1 MVLPSTLYSIGHKA
15 FYGCEKL
22 VAVSFSSYDAPVLE
36 EEYDVYLFLEGNN
49 IPATGEGGLGIV
61 PYFMWN
67 VTSWPTNVYYG
78 ANFVDYVGCVDNKI
92 LMIRPSNGKNYNS
105 FIFGQYFD
113 TVVDGAPAA
122 DEITLEAIEAIKKI
136 PEKVTL
142 SDEALVI
149 AARAAYNKIGTNEQ
163 KALVTEYSK
172 LTAAEKRIADLKY
185 LQNEDE
191 PVTPDTPDVPDEP
204 TDNVDDG
211 KSIGTLAIVFIVIG
225 SVVGAAAIGVGVYF
239 GIVYLKRKKGNQ

>member
-1 MVLPSTLYSIGHKA
+1 
-15 FYGCEKL
+15 
-22 VAVSFSSYDAPVLE
+22 
-36 EEYDVYLFLEGNN
+36 
-49 IPATGEGGLGIV
+49 
-61 PYFMWN
+61 MWN

-78 ANFVDYVGCVDNKI
+78 ANFIDYVGCVDNKI
-92 LMIRPSNGKNYNS
+92 LMIRPSNGNNYDS

-122 DEITLEAIEAIKKI
+122 DEVTLAAIEAIKKL
-136 PEKVTL
+136 PEKVAL

-163 KALVTEYSK
+163 KALVKEYDK

-185 LQNEDE
+185 LQNDSE
-191 PVTPDTPDVPDEP
+191 PVTPDTPDAPDTP

-211 KSIGTLAIVFIVIG
+211 NGIGTGAIIFIVIG
-225 SVVGAAAIGVGVYF
+225 AVIGAAAIGVGVYF
-239 GIVYLKRKKGNQ
+239 GIVYLRRRKGNQ